1 MKETTVFEIK
11 SVMHRPDL
19 IYFTWHDVGG
29 RYHVYK
35 DGVHLYEGTVP
46 EFSDG
51 DFKHAKFYNYSIER
65 VVGGD
70 VVDVIALQ
78 TSAFAE
84 EKNKENPLQS
94 LVMTTI
100 VAKTQIALAW
110 EEMRDVQEYDIYRNG
125 VFLQTVDVNRYI
137 DRDFALDESY
147 TYTIHSKRP
156 LLKSEE
162 RLNVSKS
169 IASTLFDWLNRASSK
184 EEAAIESFSVTKVI
198 AEPKRLLT
206 SVRERENLEKVDHW
220 AFRYTTFL
228 ADEWVRN
235 PHPLTLNRYF
245 KGDDRGFNPN
255 GESFRTRVDIEL
267 AYDLERSPL
276 FFTKNIG
283 PSIAYNRLK
292 HFREKA
298 TASFDGIS
306 VQRKDHKEGEAGFHL
321 THAVGN
327 PLTTAPKIDYEVRA
341 VLRRD
346 GTFDLTGTHDAAP
359 HHEVYLMRGSRN
371 DWFPIHQVESKG
383 LAWMAPVVAWEYWR
397 ISNFTPS

>member
-1 MKETTVFEIK
+1 MNEPAVFEIK

-19 IYFTWHDVGG
+19 IYFTWNDLGG
-29 RYHVYK
+29 QYNVYK

-51 DFKHAKFYNYSIER
+51 DFKHAKLYNYSIER

-110 EEMRDVQEYDIYRNG
+110 EEMKDVQEYDVFRNG
-125 VFLQTVDVNRYI
+125 VFLQTVGINRYI
-137 DRDFALDESY
+137 DRSFSKDESY

-156 LLKSEE
+156 LLQSEE

-169 IASTLFDWLNRASSK
+169 VASTIFDMLNPASSS
-184 EEAAIESFSVTKVI
+184 EEAAIEGFTVTKLI

-206 SVRERENLEKVDHW
+206 PVGEREDLPNVDRW
-220 AFRYTTFL
+220 SFRYTTFL
-228 ADEWVRN
+228 ADEWVKN
-235 PHPLTLNRYF
+235 PNLLSFNRYF
-245 KGDDRGFNPN
+245 KGDGRGFDPS
-255 GESFRTRVDIEL
+255 GESYRTRVDIEL

-276 FFTKNIG
+276 FFTKSIG
-283 PSIAYNRLK
+283 SSIGYSHSKR
-292 HFREKA
+292 FREKA
-298 TASFDGIS
+298 TASSDGIS
-306 VQRKDHKEGEAGFHL
+306 MQRKDHQEGESGFHL
-321 THAVGN
+321 THSVGN

-341 VLRRD
+341 VLRRK
-346 GTFDLTGTHDAAP
+346 GTFDLTGYHDAAP
-359 HHEVYLMRGSRN
+359 HHEVYLMRGSGN
-371 DWFPIHQVESKG
+371 DWLPIQQAESKG
-383 LAWMAPVVAWEYWR
+383 LAWMSSVIAWEYWR
-397 ISNFTPS
+397 ISNFE

>member
-1 MKETTVFEIK
+1 MNDKAVFEIQ
-11 SVMHRPDL
+11 SVQHRPDL
-19 IYFTWHDVGG
+19 IYFTWNDIGG
-29 RYHVYK
+29 HYNVYK

-51 DFKHAKFYNYSIER
+51 DFKHAKLYNYSIER

-94 LVMTTI
+94 LVLTTI

-110 EEMRDVQEYDIYRNG
+110 EEIKDVQEYDIYRNG
-125 VFLQTVDVNRYI
+125 VFLQTVGVNRYI
-137 DRDFALDESY
+137 DRDISLDESY
-147 TYTIHSKRP
+147 IYTIHSKRP

-169 IASTLFDWLNRASSK
+169 IASTLFDLLNRASPR
-184 EEAAIESFSVTKVI
+184 EEAAIERFTVTKVI
-198 AEPKRLLT
+198 ADPKRVLT
-206 SVRERENLEKVDHW
+206 PMGERERLSNVDRW
-220 AFRYTTFL
+220 AFRYATFL
-228 ADEWVRN
+228 ADEWVTN

-245 KGDDRGFNPN
+245 KGDGRGFDPN
-255 GESFRTRVDIEL
+255 GASFRTRVDIEL

-283 PSIAYNRLK
+283 PSIAYSRSK
-292 HFREKA
+292 RFREKA
-298 TASFDGIS
+298 TASFDGIG
-306 VQRKDHKEGEAGFHL
+306 VQRKDHKEGEAGFNL
-321 THAVGN
+321 IHAVGN

-359 HHEVYLMRGSRN
+359 HHEVYLMRGLGN
-371 DWFPIHQVESKG
+371 EWLPIHQTESKG

-397 ISNFTPS
+397 ISNFE